1 MSSPSTYREQGSI
14 AAEATDAETV
24 NRVVRDRL
32 SETLLLPIRMAGFWS
47 AVALPFLHVPLLA
60 TGLDGGQKTV
70 TFVALLALN
79 LIALYVGYPYQ
90 QR

>member
-14 AAEATDAETV
+14 AAEATDARTAS
-24 NRVVRDRL
+24 RIVRERL
-32 SETLLLPIRMAGFWS
+32 SETLLLPVRMAGFWA

-60 TGLDGGQKTV
+60 TGLDGGEKTA

-79 LIALYVGYPYQ
+79 LVALYVGYPYRQ
-90 QR
+90 H